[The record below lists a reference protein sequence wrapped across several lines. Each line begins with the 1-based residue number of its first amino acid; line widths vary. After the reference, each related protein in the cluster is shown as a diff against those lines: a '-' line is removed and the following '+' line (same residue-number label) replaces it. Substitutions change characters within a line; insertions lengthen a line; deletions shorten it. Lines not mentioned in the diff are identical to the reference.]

1 MGQEMTLEQI
11 KEALAGDGWE
21 RSRRVHAKQAR
32 RIEPS
37 TEDAWRMPSY
47 AAKVEEEVT
56 STHAATGLVV
66 TLSRDLVVTK
76 SPLGCEVAGHDDQN
90 DLHIA
95 VEGAGWDNTDK
106 YMGVVIAEVRKA
118 IVWQTSEIFC
128 SDVESFPDLEIPTQY
143 PAKDAENDS
152 YLDVVLQNDAAPP
165 LHCKVQMLASTL
177 SAAYTD
183 TGQPKF
189 HREVTAYRTEAGF
202 IVVHRKLMD
211 VNGDTHS
218 DGRVFGC
225 LEEVPEWL
233 GYGAQALKLYEKLG
247 MDVGIRIA

>member
-66 TLSRDLVVTK
+66 RLSRDLLVTK
-76 SPLGCEVAGHDDQN
+76 SPLGCEVTGHDDQN

-152 YLDVVLQNDAAPP
+152 YMDVVLLNDAAPP
-165 LHCKVQMLASTL
+165 LRCKVQMLASTL

-183 TGQPKF
+183 TGHPKF
-189 HREVTAYRTEAGF
+189 HKEITAYRTKAGF

-211 VNGDTHS
+211 ANGDTHC

-225 LEEVPEWL
+225 LEEVPVWL
-233 GYGAQALKLYEKLG
+233 GYDAQALKLYEKLG